1 MTKFFAIAALAVS
14 LAFPMASHASTC
26 DDGACD
32 VTGANGQNLSDG
44 VFFSLTDIS
53 NGVSGAFNFF
63 GNFNNDT
70 GTDAD
75 AAVSVLAFA
84 PSAFGTIGNLLVTV
98 FESGGPA
105 SSFRITDALGNAIN
119 PTGNDVVVRLP
130 LAGFTSSTVFLD
142 IGGNVLPG
150 VGGSLPDLNVAISAV
165 PLPAGILLMGTMI
178 AGFGVMSRRK
188 KKAA

>member
-26 DDGACD
+26 DEGACD
-32 VTGANGQNLSDG
+32 VTGEDGQNLSEG

-53 NGVSGAFNFF
+53 NGTTGGFIFLAT
-63 GNFNNDT
+63 FNNDT

-84 PSAFGTIGNLLVTV
+84 PSAFGTIANLIVSIFDDVGTL
-98 FESGGPA
+98 A
-105 SSFRITDALGNAIN
+105 SFNITDASGNAIN

-130 LAGFTSSTVFLD
+130 LAGFNTQLVGLD
-142 IGGNVLPG
+142 IQGNVLPG